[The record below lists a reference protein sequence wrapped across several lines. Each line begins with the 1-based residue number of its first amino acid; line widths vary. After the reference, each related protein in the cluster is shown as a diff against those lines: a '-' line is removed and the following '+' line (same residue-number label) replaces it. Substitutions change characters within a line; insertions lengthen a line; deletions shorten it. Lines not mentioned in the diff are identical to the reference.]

1 MDALVGDVNA
11 IDWFLATEN
20 IDTDLRFTVFLQL
33 FHRVLDKHAM
43 LKKTT
48 KRKKTEN
55 QTMVYKRYNK
65 IYKKRQIIQRIYLS
79 KIFQEHECKYSAFK
93 KHHNKIIGI
102 LNMSRQS
109 HYQNYFNENKKNEE
123 PYD

>member
-1 MDALVGDVNA
+1 MTVKLSSEISRMSIWMDALVGDVNA

-20 IDTDLRFTVFLQL
+20 IDTDIRFTTFFQL

-79 KIFQEHECKYSAFK
+79 KIFQQHECKYSAFK
-93 KHHNKIIGI
+93 V
-102 LNMSRQS
+102 
-109 HYQNYFNENKKNEE
+109 ET
-123 PYD
+123 